1 MDMSSFA
8 QLLGEFDDQDGVLAG
23 KADEHDQADLAVDV
37 VFLAAD
43 GLGADGAENRQR
55 NGQQHDERQRE
66 AFVLRRQSEIDD
78 QDAESEEQNH
88 LAAGLQFFQ
97 RESGPIVHEASRQ
110 SGAARRASTVAM
122 AWPELTPGAAEPST
136 VAERNRL

>member
-1 MDMSSFA
+1 MGRRRMAAGLHGGIGDGHAFFA
-8 QLLGEFDDQDGVLAG
+8 QLFGEFDDQDGVLAG

-55 NGQQHDERQRE
+55 NGQQDDEGQRK
-66 AFVLRRQSEIDD
+66 AFVLRRQSQIDD

-88 LAAGLQFFQ
+88 LAAGLQFFEREAGPIV
-97 RESGPIVHEASRQ
+97 RESGRQ
-110 SGAARRASTVAM
+110 SGAARRGPRWR
-122 AWPELTPGAAEPST
+122 WPG
-136 VAERNRL
+136 RN